1 MHAFNRF
8 KIFFLAEIKSF
19 LSLLVLYCAFFHSIH
34 FAHAQKLT
42 PEMLGKPREEIRF
55 SDKQLRLFNGRGCA
69 YVRQYSLTGIHAVQF
84 PPIDLPQYRFR
95 IDFRD
100 KDSGV
105 LIQDN
110 IPDLYDEWKDK
121 KSGYDPLGV
130 NFRAGYPS
138 ALLSQNE
145 YWQPNLY
152 RRDGTFHKQI
162 NGRWV
167 SFAIETETLV
177 SGSDDEVYLEVKLTN
192 RSDTPLQLTCLPV
205 QSIRFN
211 DTSDKGND
219 QIDQYTSP
227 FIMQNSQYRISVKS
241 DLVDETKEGWEWLIP
256 AKSTEKGNF
265 VIQLQSSKQPVHDLN
280 AKDLRARMQTARE
293 TIRKRL
299 SWAADK
305 LPEIK
310 TDYKNLDEFYRR
322 CILTVTECQWEREN
336 FIVKPFWSSGSWIYV
351 VPWDLSFLS
360 DMLSMMSPES
370 MQDMITLSFKE
381 GQLDCTYMG
390 WDECAPGIFYI
401 MQPYALQIMINAYLR
416 QTGDVSFMQKRY
428 DGKTVLQWMKE
439 WAGILD
445 TRYRSKASGMIDI
458 GQDTEA
464 LIEIRTDG
472 YDYIVPVLNGLT
484 VEFYNWLAY
493 WCQASNDA
501 DSLKFAQSAR
511 DLEKRFHENLWNAK
525 TKWFDNLYPDGAR
538 KSVYSN
544 LTFDLLSTEV
554 LTAEERLGLLSHLN
568 DNEFLGPFSVF
579 SMSRQDPIHWD
590 RVDAD
595 WGGGGSYTGTVLQLV
610 RNLYK
615 MELGQPAWTIL
626 KRFTQ
631 YVDYFPYISQNYRA
645 DEPFQDESSMPM
657 EICAGSGVEAVIFG
671 LFGFK
676 PQIDGTLDIRPVYAY
691 DLGEATLSDFQF
703 RGHRY
708 DITMNRYGFTLTCDE
723 KPYGSYRH
731 GQTVRILADG
741 RCITQE
747 EMQIAA
753 PTVQTD
759 SYRFVKE
766 TRVQFKCA
774 TPKASIRY
782 TLDGSLPTMKS
793 SLFTK
798 PFFVSKSCQLKA
810 RAFLPDKSPSAVSSI
825 FFEKIQ
831 PSDIKNKPSIISEF
845 LISQSFRGYVGPE
858 GKDRYPMINQS
869 IKWQKAMTDEK
880 GIVWLSQQLV
890 PFADCHAFAVT
901 EIIVQK
907 ETTTNVLIGSNDGA
921 FAWFN
926 GELILNNYKE
936 RPLYYNQFV
945 LPVKLKKGKNILA
958 LMVLQAGGSWGFNVN
973 IEMNPR
979 EFECRVPS
987 GILGK

>member
-1 MHAFNRF
+1 MHALNRI
-8 KIFFLAEIKSF
+8 KIFFLAETNFILF
-19 LSLLVLYCAFFHSIH
+19 LLVLFCALFHSVP

-42 PEMLGKPREEIRF
+42 PEMLGKPREDIRF

-100 KDSGV
+100 KDSGL

-130 NFRAGYPS
+130 NFRAGYPY
-138 ALLSQNE
+138 AMLSQNE

-152 RRDGTFHKQI
+152 RRNGTFHKQI
-162 NGRWV
+162 NGRWI

-177 SGSDDEVYLEVKLTN
+177 SGSNDEVYLEVKLSN
-192 RSDTPLQLTCLPV
+192 RSDAPLRLTCLPK

-211 DTSDKGND
+211 DTTDTRND
-219 QIDQYTSP
+219 QIYRHTSP
-227 FIMQNSQYRISVKS
+227 FIMQNSRYRISVIS
-241 DLVDETKEGWEWLIP
+241 DLADETNEGWEWQIP
-256 AKSTEKGNF
+256 AKSTEKRNF
-265 VIQLQSSKQPVHDLN
+265 VIQLHCLQQPMREASANDLGV
-280 AKDLRARMQTARE
+280 RIQTARE

-336 FIVKPFWSSGSWIYV
+336 FMVKPFWSSGSWIYI

-370 MQDMITLSFKE
+370 MRDMITLSFKE

-401 MQPYALQIMINAYLR
+401 MQPFALQTMINAYLR
-416 QTGDVSFMQKRY
+416 QTGDVPFLQQRY
-428 DGKTVLQWMKE
+428 SGKTVLQWMKE
-439 WAGILD
+439 WAGILE
-445 TRYRSKASGMIDI
+445 TRYRSKAGGMIDI

-472 YDYIVPVLNGLT
+472 FDYIVPVLNGLT

-493 WCQASNDA
+493 WCRDANDA
-501 DSLKFAQSAR
+501 DSVKFAQSAR
-511 DLEKRFHENLWNAK
+511 DLEKAFHENSWNA
-525 TKWFDNLYPDGAR
+525 TTRWFDNLYPDGSR

-544 LTFDLLSTEV
+544 LTFDLLGTEV
-554 LTAEERLGLLSHLN
+554 LTDEERLGLLSHLN
-568 DNEFLGPFSVF
+568 DNEFLGPYSVF
-579 SMSRQDPIHWD
+579 SMSRQGQVHWD

-610 RNLYK
+610 RNLYN
-615 MELGQPAWTIL
+615 MEMGQPAWTIL

-631 YVDYFPYISQNYRA
+631 YVDHFPYISQNYRA

-691 DLGEATLSDFQF
+691 DLGQATLSDYKF
-703 RGHRY
+703 REHRY
-708 DITMNRYGFTLTCDE
+708 DITMNRYGFTLTCDGT
-723 KPYGSYRH
+723 PYGSYRH
-731 GQTVRILADG
+731 GQTVRILPDG
-741 RCITQE
+741 RYQTLE

-759 SYRFVKE
+759 GYRFLKQ
-766 TRVQFKCA
+766 TQVQLKSA
-774 TPKASIRY
+774 TPRASIRY
-782 TLDGSLPTMKS
+782 TTDGSLPTMKS
-793 SLFTK
+793 TLFTK
-798 PFFVSKSCQLKA
+798 PFIVSKSCQLKA
-810 RAFLPDKSPSAVSSI
+810 RAFLPDQSASVVATV

-831 PSDIKNKPSIISEF
+831 AADLKSKPSILSEF
-845 LISQSFRGYVGPE
+845 IISQSFRGYVGPD
-858 GKDRYPMINQS
+858 GKDRYPMTNTS
-869 IKWQKAMTDEK
+869 IKWQKAITDEK
-880 GIVWLSQQLV
+880 GVVWLSQQLV

-901 EIIVQK
+901 EITAHK
-907 ETTTNVLIGSNDGA
+907 ETATNVLIGSNDGA
-921 FAWFN
+921 FAWLN

-973 IEMNPR
+973 IEMNPQ

-987 GILGK
+987 DILLK